1 MIATDQEPGTLI
13 LFKLDDF
20 VFALDA
26 MKVER
31 VVRAVEITPLP
42 NLPAGGRG
50 VIRVAGEA
58 VPAFDLRVRL
68 GLPLRDVRSSFHFI
82 IARCAGRRVALIVD
96 FVRDVVQAAKAAII
110 PTEAVLPGLT
120 TVEGWVKINGELI
133 MIHDLGKSLSPDEL
147 LALEKA
153 METEP

>member
-1 MIATDQEPGTLI
+1 MIATDQEPGALI
-13 LFKLDDF
+13 LFELDDF
-20 VFALDA
+20 VFAVDA

-50 VIRVAGEA
+50 VILVAGEA

-68 GLPLRDVRSSFHFI
+68 GLPVRDLRSTFHFI
-82 IARCAGRRVALIVD
+82 IARCAGRPVALIVD
-96 FVRDVVQAAKAAII
+96 FVRDVVQAAKAAFI
-110 PTEAVLPGLT
+110 PTEAVLPGLA
-120 TVEGWVKINGELI
+120 TVEGWVKIKGELI
-133 MIHDLGKSLSPDEL
+133 MIHDLSKFLSMDEL

-153 METEP
+153 MEA

>member
-1 MIATDQEPGTLI
+1 MIATDQEPGALI

-20 VFALDA
+20 VFAVDA

-50 VIRVAGEA
+50 VILVAGEA

-68 GLPLRDVRSSFHFI
+68 GLPVRDVRSTSHFI
-82 IARCAGRRVALIVD
+82 ITRCPGRPVAVIVD
-96 FVRDVVQAAKAAII
+96 FVRDVVPVAKAAFI
-110 PTEAVLPGLT
+110 PTEAVLPGLA

-133 MIHDLGKSLSPDEL
+133 MIHDLSKFLSMDEL

-153 METEP
+153 MEA